1 MISTIRKQIDR
12 KLSEFRLAE
21 AELKKRARE
30 MVVAENHVVDA
41 EQAFAIV
48 QRVTQDI
55 QEQVHERI
63 SSIVSRCLAGV
74 FDDPY
79 EFKIKFERKRG
90 QTEAELQLVRGGLVL
105 SDPSN
110 SAGGGAVELAAF
122 ALRLAC
128 LVLECPVR
136 RRLMVL
142 DEPFTRVRGRQ
153 NKKRVRA
160 MIEALAQDFGIQ
172 LVLCI
177 DHEAYPEFLLGHVVE
192 VG

>member
-142 DEPFTRVRGRQ
+142 DEPFTRVRGKQ

-160 MIEALAQDFGIQ
+160 MIEALTQDFGIQ
-172 LVLCI
+172 FVLCI